1 MKRGRIGEREEDR
14 ERKYLESRAEG
25 KWKGLGKLSVPYFFR
40 CCIAFFLCCIRQP
53 RRMSALL
60 KRYVGAG
67 HTLILWEQDMR
78 LGQVESLI
86 EWGAQ
91 R

>member
-1 MKRGRIGEREEDR
+1 MKRGKIGERGEDR
-14 ERKYLESRAEG
+14 EGKDLESRAG
-25 KWKGLGKLSVPYFFR
+25 GNGKGLGKVSVPYFCR
-40 CCIAFFLCCIRQP
+40 CCIAFFLFCIRQP

-60 KRYVGAG
+60 KQYVGAG

-91 R
+91 G